1 MTTGPEY
8 DRIRIRRNANAAK
21 LVKPA
26 LHWGEGMLLAPQH
39 FQSATMRGE
48 TLPYY
53 HAAAI
58 SPFHWGVMDFEMEL
72 SDGLLTVRRV
82 EAVMPDGLVVRYP
95 DAATLAAGDRDLA
108 INLAEHAKEF
118 ADGKS
123 HMLVYL
129 AVASRDAGPRFS
141 ERYDHVATDLVPEDV
156 SGDELQVEILKPRLK
171 LVLRPDSLESVYTG
185 FPIAKVGL
193 VNGAYV
199 AYAFIP
205 PSLRVAQRST
215 LHGLCTEVR
224 TRLRETASGL
234 ARRIEGQSAS
244 THGAQLLERRM
255 IINALVT
262 ALPPLEVIL
271 ESGAAHPFTLYLALA
286 SVLGSV
292 STGRV
297 PPDLPSYDHDD
308 VLPRFNVALRA
319 IDRII
324 DESVQERYTSWAF
337 QFERDA
343 FRLKLKTAW
352 IGREMVLGVRI
363 PRGRTREDVDA
374 WIMGATIGSSSRIE
388 DLYQRRTLG
397 AKRIYVTEHELI
409 PMSGVVFYRL
419 SQPFAPTDIV
429 GSAGEELVI
438 SNEGEEESNRPDEIL
453 LYVRHE
459 PREPRERIPQ
469 VEV

>member
-1 MTTGPEY
+1 MISEPEY

-26 LHWGEGMLLAPQH
+26 VHWGEGMLLAPQH
-39 FQSATMRGE
+39 FQTAAMRGE

-53 HAAAI
+53 HASAI
-58 SPFHWGVMDFEMEL
+58 SPFHWGLMDFATEL
-72 SDGLLTVRRV
+72 SEGILTVKRV

-95 DAATLAAGDRDLA
+95 DFAALAAGDRDLT
-108 INLAEHAKEF
+108 INLAAHAKEF
-118 ADGKS
+118 ADGKP
-123 HMLVYL
+123 HLVYL
-129 AVASRDAGPRFS
+129 AVASREAGTRFA
-141 ERYDHVATDLVPEDV
+141 ERYDHVATDVVAEDV
-156 SGDELQVEILKPRLK
+156 TGDELQVEILKPRLK
-171 LVLRPDSLESVYTG
+171 LLLRDTLETAYTG
-185 FPIAKVGL
+185 FPIAKVSL

-199 AYAFIP
+199 ENEFVP
-205 PSLRVAQRST
+205 PWLRIAPHST
-215 LHGLCTEVR
+215 LHTHCSRVR
-224 TRLRETASGL
+224 SRLRETASGL

-255 IINALVT
+255 IINALVS

-271 ESGAAHPFTLYLALA
+271 ESGAAHPFTLYIALA

-308 VLPRFNVALRA
+308 VLPRFQLVLRA

-324 DESVQERYTSWAF
+324 DESVQEKYTSWAF
-337 QFERDA
+337 TFDREA

-363 PRGRTREDVDA
+363 PRGRTREDVDR
-374 WIMGATIGSSSRIE
+374 WIEGATIASSSRIE
-388 DLYQRRTLG
+388 DLTHRRTRG
-397 AKRIYVTEHELI
+397 VKRIFVTEHELI

-419 SQPFAPTDIV
+419 AQPFAPTDLV
-429 GSAGEELVI
+429 TGPGEELVI
-438 SNEGEEESNRPDEIL
+438 ANDGAEESIRPDEIL
-453 LYVRHE
+453 LYVRNE
-459 PREPRERIPQ
+459 PREPREPRITQ
-469 VEV
+469 VEG